1 MIDKWYDAVLSAK
14 TQDAALAIAALGS
27 MVKGYG
33 ETRHRAT
40 SRLMQI
46 LDYLEQSSESDAGTI
61 ASLHLAAMT
70 PDSKFEIDDV
80 TLPDPEPA

>member
-1 MIDKWYDAVLSAK
+1 MIDRWYDAVLSAK
-14 TQDAALAIAALGS
+14 THDTALAIAALGG

-33 ETRHRAT
+33 ETRHRTT

-46 LDYLEQSSESDAGTI
+46 LDYCEQSSETDVGTI

-70 PDSKFEIDDV
+70 PDSKFEIDDI

>member
-1 MIDKWYDAVLSAK
+1 MMDRWYDAVLSAK
-14 TQDAALAIAALGS
+14 TQDTALAVAALGG

-33 ETRHRAT
+33 ETRLRTT

-46 LDYLEQSSESDAGTI
+46 LDYLEQSSESDTDTI
-61 ASLHLAAMT
+61 ASLHYAAMT
-70 PDSKFEIDDV
+70 PDSRFEIHDI